1 MPEPLEERRVELCLA
16 DLELDVREGEGEV
29 VGRAALDV
37 AGEDV
42 AVRCEQGLFSS
53 RSRRGRRSA
62 AEART
67 G

>member
-1 MPEPLEERRVELCLA
+1 MPEPLEERKVILCLA

-42 AVRCEQGLFSS
+42 AVRCEQ
-53 RSRRGRRSA
+53 
-62 AEART
+62 
-67 G
+67 